1 MLEALQRGRNTC
13 RPRALRALRA
23 LRVLLLLAGPA
34 ACAPKIVPA
43 PVITTPKF
51 PEFIQPTVPAALGGT
66 RAAESQRRGWTFLQA
81 GGLKTAEHEFSPPP
95 KSLPPFFPAEAPP
108 GFNQLAP
115 EDAKAPLGQ
124 FDPPPE

>member
-66 RAAESQRRGWTFLQA
+66 RAAESQRRGWTVLQA
-81 GGLKTAEHEFSPPP
+81 GGLNNAGKEISAAPQGAPP
-95 KSLPPFFPAEAPP
+95 LFPAEAPP
-108 GFNQLAP
+108 
-115 EDAKAPLGQ
+115 
-124 FDPPPE
+124 